1 MIKSFEEFINE
12 NYNEMPS
19 YASFSNE
26 EYGAPLFNEI
36 SESLMD
42 EIYDSINEGKLII
55 DANMLEEGLF
65 DKIGGLFKK
74 GMDKISNKSVET
86 EMERKSDN
94 RSAGG
99 RMLATGKVKLGDF
112 KTIANGLKNQ
122 TDEAILQKMMKIC
135 DSAAELC
142 ENLSKKEEK
151 TYKTISEKMTAINE
165 AVDKF
170 MKETIAKINEIVV
183 DSKNKISDVISTV
196 MLFCAKM
203 MDIAKD
209 ALKTIGKGV
218 VMAFVLPFV
227 LAFSVYKGVLKVC
240 EMLIEKVK
248 DGAKIVKEAFTNIK
262 TSISEWVSKTLKD
275 AKEMLVSAGKSTKDG
290 AESAYKAI
298 GKTYLTIVAVLG
310 QLVSDTKD
318 AIKNAYNEF
327 VDCLDEM
334 SEEVKSFVSEK
345 WATVSKWYSKTKTS
359 FAEGV
364 KNVWDKI
371 KTKVT
376 DAIDSAKDAYTSFKK
391 YGNNTLGEIE
401 EWSDE
406 KQKDVFKASLKYA
419 ADKWGKDEVNSWIK

>member
-65 DKIGGLFKK
+65 DKVGSLFKK
-74 GMDKISNKSVET
+74 GIDKISNKAVET

-99 RMLATGKVKLGDF
+99 RILATGKVKVGDF

-122 TDEAILQKMMKIC
+122 TDEAVFQKMMKIC

-142 ENLSKKEEK
+142 ENLSEKEEK
-151 TYKTISEKMTAINE
+151 MYTTISEKMTAINE

-183 DSKNKISDVISTV
+183 DSKNKISDAVSTV
-196 MLFCAKM
+196 MLFCGKM

-209 ALKTIGKGV
+209 ALKTIGEGV

-248 DGAKIVKEAFTNIK
+248 DGAKIVKEAFNNIK

-275 AKEMLVSAGKSTKDG
+275 AKEMLVSAGKSIKDG
-290 AESAYKAI
+290 AKSAYKAI
-298 GKTYLTIVAVLG
+298 GKTYLAIVAVLG

-318 AIKNAYNEF
+318 DIKDSYDEF

-334 SEEVKSFVSEK
+334 GEDVKTFVSEK
-345 WATVSKWYSKTKTS
+345 WATVSKWCSKTTTS

-364 KNVWDKI
+364 KNVWDTMKN
-371 KTKVT
+371 KVT
-376 DAIDSAKDAYTSFKK
+376 NAIDSVKDAYTSFKK

-401 EWSDE
+401 DWSDE
-406 KQKDVFKASLKYA
+406 KQKEVFKASLRYA
-419 ADKWGKDEVNSWIK
+419 VNRWGKEEVTSWI